1 MISSVSGGV
10 NSRSCMKRAGNKR
23 AREDSDR
30 ETIFLSSFS
39 LSEHVRAASCES
51 TTF

>member
-23 AREDSDR
+23 AESR
-30 ETIFLSSFS
+30 
-39 LSEHVRAASCES
+39 RASPVFAALLKLD
-51 TTF
+51 

>member
-23 AREDSDR
+23 AESR
-30 ETIFLSSFS
+30 
-39 LSEHVRAASCES
+39 RAAHAHSKKKKTEK
-51 TTF
+51 